1 MYLPQESTGTRVVMI
16 LVVRAEISLPTK
28 EEVVEVINVLTVG
41 KIQRQVEADQLTTS
55 VVKVVHNTPSVK
67 ASVIQEQDF

>member
-28 EEVVEVINVLTVG
+28 EEVVEVIIVLTVG

-55 VVKVVHNTPSVK
+55 IVKVVHNRPSVK
-67 ASVIQEQDF
+67 VRMIQEQHF